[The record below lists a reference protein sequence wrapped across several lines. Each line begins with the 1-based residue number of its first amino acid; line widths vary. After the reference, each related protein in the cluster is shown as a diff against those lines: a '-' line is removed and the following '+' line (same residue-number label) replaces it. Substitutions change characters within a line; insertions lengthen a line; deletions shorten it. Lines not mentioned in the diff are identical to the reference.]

1 MVYRFTTNGNCS
13 ACCLVIFCNQIQNG
27 RFAGTGVPDNGRE
40 LLVWHCKGGV
50 FQHRLSGHIG
60 KVHTIEGNL
69 MGSYLKRLHTAS
81 FLRLVHYTQDFVF
94 GDHQVF
100 ITCQV
105 YKNRVCQLC
114 TEQGQHTNQKVVHR
128 VQCPCDPGCIGQ
140 QDNQRAGQPT
150 QNTKDRTNRKHF

>member
-1 MVYRFTTNGNCS
+1 MSDIIPDGIIKEKYILIYHRDLFQYTLGSYMIYGFTTNGNRS
-13 ACCLVIFCNQIQNG
+13 ACCLVIFCNQVQNG

-81 FLRLVHYTQDFVF
+81 FLRLIHYTQDFVF
-94 GDHQVF
+94 RDHQVL
-100 ITCQV
+100 ITGEV
-105 YKNRVCQLC
+105 YKNRVSQLC
-114 TEQGQHTNQKVVHR
+114 TKQG
-128 VQCPCDPGCIGQ
+128 
-140 QDNQRAGQPT
+140 
-150 QNTKDRTNRKHF
+150 